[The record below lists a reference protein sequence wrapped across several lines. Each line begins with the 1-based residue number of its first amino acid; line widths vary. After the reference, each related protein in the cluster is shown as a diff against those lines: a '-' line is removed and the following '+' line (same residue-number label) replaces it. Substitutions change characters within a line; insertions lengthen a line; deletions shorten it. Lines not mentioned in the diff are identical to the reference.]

1 MPTLSERQDKSL
13 DYLRAAAALLVVGF
27 HSCIV
32 FPGLPLISDWAV
44 LAIIRQ
50 GYIGVSL
57 FLVLSGFLFMKLG
70 LERGLPH
77 NLGNFYINRL
87 LRVGPLFL
95 VIFTLATAIGR
106 NNFEPGDLIYLFI
119 TNIGSP
125 PTSDQ
130 FITGTAWSVSL
141 ELAFYW
147 IFPYLGRFT
156 RSGGIKY
163 LANLIFLILF
173 LKIAVFVSSD
183 NFQLTMYSTLIGR
196 IDQFFF
202 GMIA

>member
-130 FITGTAWSVSL
+130 FITGTAWSV
-141 ELAFYW
+141 
-147 IFPYLGRFT
+147 
-156 RSGGIKY
+156 
-163 LANLIFLILF
+163 
-173 LKIAVFVSSD
+173 
-183 NFQLTMYSTLIGR
+183 
-196 IDQFFF
+196 
-202 GMIA
+202 